1 MDLPGAPGAAFQRH
15 SAGHK
20 EIAAAGEKDQGGN
33 GKVDWQEEYIKKLND
48 DISEV
53 KTNLR
58 GFRGEF
64 KEEFKGIRTE
74 MNEKF
79 EGVRAEF
86 KEEFKGIRTEMNE
99 KFEGIHAEM
108 DGGFRD
114 IRTEMNEKFE
124 GIHAETNEEFRGIR
138 AEINEIK
145 RDTGVL
151 VRWGVSLAISLMV
164 TMIAGFLG
172 TIAAILKH

>member
-1 MDLPGAPGAAFQRH
+1 MDLPGAPGAAFQQH
-15 SAGHK
+15 STVHK
-20 EIAAAGEKDQGGN
+20 EIAAAGERGQGGN

-53 KTNLR
+53 KADLR
-58 GFRGEF
+58 EFRGEFKEELKGIRAEF

-79 EGVRAEF
+79 EGIRAEF

-99 KFEGIHAEM
+99 KFEGIHAE
-108 DGGFRD
+108 
-114 IRTEMNEKFE
+114 
-124 GIHAETNEEFRGIR
+124 TNGEFRGIR

-145 RDTGVL
+145 RDIGVL
-151 VRWGVSLAISLMV
+151 VRWGVGLAISLMV